1 MKEHL
6 RSCLPGIMLVGSALF
21 ARDAPAQPPALPDG
35 AQSHWVVGQP
45 HEIVAYLVFDPAT
58 VRDRLPETLRFITVK
73 ELATGSV
80 RWATDHLAEH
90 PAHAGWGISFLEVVR
105 TGTFTI
111 DGRAPNWPEGGAA
124 ALWCARVAPSLP
136 TADLGPGQ
144 PFLTLEFWMPDSSYV
159 AYMRGKGY
167 PASYG
172 QVTLLQPSEGMW
184 RGSVDVPGLSL
195 AAECRPMGPVTGGGQ
210 AAGMQAFFPPRSSTV
225 KGAVRVAF
233 AGHREQEC
241 GDDSSWTLRGT
252 HPLARGV
259 VLGPSTYQFGYNLKG
274 GAYP

>member
-6 RSCLPGIMLVGSALF
+6 RSCLPGIMLVCSALF
-21 ARDAPAQPPALPDG
+21 ARDTPAQPPALPDG

-73 ELATGSV
+73 ELATGNV

-90 PAHAGWGISFLEVVR
+90 PAQADWGISFLEIVR

-111 DGRAPNWPEGGAA
+111 DG
-124 ALWCARVAPSLP
+124 
-136 TADLGPGQ
+136 
-144 PFLTLEFWMPDSSYV
+144 
-159 AYMRGKGY
+159 
-167 PASYG
+167 
-172 QVTLLQPSEGMW
+172 
-184 RGSVDVPGLSL
+184 
-195 AAECRPMGPVTGGGQ
+195 AECKPIGPVTGGGQ
-210 AAGMQAFFPPRSSTV
+210 AAGMQAFYPPRSSTV

-259 VLGPSTYQFGYNLKG
+259 VLRPSTYQFGYNLKG